1 MSKVQPISTKGSKGN
16 DDDDDNDGLL
26 RANEM
31 IRHLQQ
37 ERQDLIDKHHHLE
50 LKVHALEEEKHDLCS
65 RVADCQKE
73 VEALHLSSISSSTV
87 NNINSDMSAELEET
101 KRELDLVTHTLDS
114 LKADY
119 SNEKKTVSLLKDIQA
134 KNETEIQQMQDEL
147 DLARGHAS
155 RLAKVEAENEKLK
168 RRVEEMSSLKKENVE
183 LNKTLDSYL
192 DKIRDLEI
200 GSKTHDNLQKMID
213 HYKDL
218 VVEGETKSF
227 ELISSKEILTTE
239 LNNERKERSDER
251 KRFNDEKHHLLT
263 QIEEYKLIVSEKDEK
278 TLLDISAD
286 EARSNEA
293 SSSNGSSLAA
303 EEVSLL
309 TQQVQELSKSKKRLE
324 AASIE
329 DKRVI
334 GDLKLEVAR
343 LNEQVSISADK
354 SEASA
359 AKDNSLEQKLATI
372 QLLENKL
379 KEKENRLIRLEQDK
393 SKLHSFYEQSFT
405 SFKEKHLQM
414 IYDLKTLCK
423 NEKRR
428 NDDLKDKY
436 DKSRDQ
442 HIKES
447 RLLTSSFFELGGMIF
462 NRNIEMK
469 ISEQQA
475 TYLGKVRNETMQ
487 RRQEVEKQLI
497 SNTNTNPTT
506 PQFR

>member
-1 MSKVQPISTKGSKGN
+1 MSRVQPISVARKGSKGN
-16 DDDDDNDGLL
+16 DDDDDGVL

-31 IRHLQQ
+31 IRHLQE
-37 ERQDLIDKHHHLE
+37 ERHDLIDKHHHLE

-65 RVADCQKE
+65 KLADYQKE
-73 VEALHLSSISSSTV
+73 MEALHLSSISTSTV
-87 NNINSDMSAELEET
+87 NSINNDISAELEET
-101 KRELDLVTHTLDS
+101 KRELDVLQVTLDS

-119 SNEKKTVSLLKDIQA
+119 SNEKKTIQALKDIQA
-134 KNETEIQQMQDEL
+134 KNETEMQQMQDEL

-155 RLAKVEAENEKLK
+155 KLAKIEVENDKLK
-168 RRVEEMSSLKKENVE
+168 KRLEEVSSLKKENVE

-192 DKIRDLEI
+192 DKIRDFEI
-200 GSKTHDNLQKMID
+200 ASKNYDNLQKMID
-213 HYKDL
+213 QYKDK
-218 VVEGETKSF
+218 VIEGETKSF
-227 ELISSKEILTTE
+227 ELMSSNEILTKE
-239 LNNERKERSDER
+239 LDNERKERSDER
-251 KRFNDEKHHLLT
+251 KRFSDERHHLQS
-263 QIEEYKLIVSEKDEK
+263 QIEEYKLIVTEKDEK
-278 TLLDISAD
+278 DEKAMLDISVS
-286 EARSNEA
+286 EANSNRS
-293 SSSNGSSLAA
+293 LVA
-303 EEVSLL
+303 EEMSLL
-309 TQQVQELSKSKKRLE
+309 SQQVQELSKSKKRLE
-324 AASIE
+324 TASVE

-334 GDLKLEVAR
+334 SDLKQEIAN
-343 LNEQVSISADK
+343 LNEQINISVEK
-354 SEASA
+354 SDASSV
-359 AKDNSLEQKLATI
+359 KDNSLEQKLATI

-428 NDDLKDKY
+428 NDELKDKY

-475 TYLGKVRNETMQ
+475 TYLGKVRNETIQ
-487 RRQEVEKQLI
+487 RRQEVERQL
-497 SNTNTNPTT
+497 SQTTNH
-506 PQFR
+506 